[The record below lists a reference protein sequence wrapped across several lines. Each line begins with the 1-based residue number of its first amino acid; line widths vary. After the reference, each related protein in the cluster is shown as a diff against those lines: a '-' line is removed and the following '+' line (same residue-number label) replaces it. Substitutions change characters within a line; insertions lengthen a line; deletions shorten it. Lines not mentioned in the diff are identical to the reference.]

1 MPTFKQT
8 LTGIKFLNIYIYQN
22 EKYIKNESSVWIM
35 TKEIKDKILSLLTI
49 LLLSLIIMGIYFY
62 LRNSRKEDIEII
74 NNSFDFTKGIV
85 IKKTVYKSRSINVK
99 YIVNG
104 KSYIE
109 SDGIDERDNINK
121 GDSVMVKYSTEK
133 PE

>member
-1 MPTFKQT
+1 MK
-8 LTGIKFLNIYIYQN
+8 
-22 EKYIKNESSVWIM
+22 
-35 TKEIKDKILSLLTI
+35 KEIKDKILSLLTI
-49 LLLSLIIMGIYFY
+49 LLLSLIVMGIYFY
-62 LRNSRKEDIEII
+62 LRTSRKENIEII

-109 SDGIDERDNINK
+109 SDGINIDDNVSE
-121 GDSVMVKYSTEK
+121 GDSVVVKYSTEK
-133 PE
+133 PELMITQFNDQF

>member
-1 MPTFKQT
+1 MIV
-8 LTGIKFLNIYIYQN
+8 GIC
-22 EKYIKNESSVWIM
+22 
-35 TKEIKDKILSLLTI
+35 
-49 LLLSLIIMGIYFY
+49 FY
-62 LRNSRKEDIEII
+62 LRTSRKEDIEII

-109 SDGIDERDNINK
+109 SDGINTEDNVSE
-121 GDSVMVKYSTEK
+121 GDSVVVKYSTEK
-133 PE
+133 PELMITQFNDEF